1 MVANKRNRRLLGGL
15 LGFCSVLLIAQQTLF
30 AQSPAV
36 ASLPLQVNASD
47 LHRMWFQALDALRK
61 GDIKNIDAA
70 LLSLSDLNLKKLQ
83 IGFHNLSDCSRIL
96 IQEADNVKKQA
107 GAQKAMEILDAA
119 LRLSPE
125 LPDVHFALAKM
136 RLAVNMAD
144 AYRATLDFARGVWF
158 KYTESAM
165 LMTYLNNGLTIFG
178 FAGILASIV
187 FILFSFIYYHRAIC
201 YQIKEKFP
209 VELPLLFAQILVW
222 LLIAAV
228 TLGLGVAWGMLFLA
242 ALLIWHLDVS
252 AKRLL
257 QAVLAFSAVFAL
269 FVIVI
274 GITLATSDGEY
285 YQALCDLAR
294 GEFSSQTAAV
304 LQNRLKD
311 FPEDVSAIFGLA
323 FIAQKNGHL
332 DEAIQAFSM
341 IPEQFTDW
349 AAAQNNLGNLY
360 QKKYRKKQGEQWYQK
375 AEEAYNNA
383 LFRAP
388 KMFEPNFNYA
398 QLLLEQQKSTEAG
411 EYINKA
417 RKLNHE
423 QYTLQSEYLKDQI
436 FSIDASFSTWGLL
449 RRVFYQD
456 FSAAGMTVAKRLW
469 GSVSRFDQPIYFAI
483 AAGVVFLASLM
494 FGVQKNAPHKS
505 VMYCQMC
512 GEPYAVKR
520 SKKTQD
526 VETFCT
532 QCTYIFKKKTAVK
545 PEKRAEKVKQIQL
558 RQNIRNFLV
567 KLFSVCVPGA
577 GQVYFGYPLKG
588 ALIALLFF
596 AGVFYYLFHEFVRVL
611 LVSSESLGFSWL
623 AIGFFGL
630 LAGGSYLFNLMDAF
644 KISPKNQ

>member
-1 MVANKRNRRLLGGL
+1 MVVNKRNRRFFGGI
-15 LGFCSVLLIAQQTLF
+15 LGFCGVLLMAQTLF

-36 ASLPLQVNASD
+36 ALLPLQVNASD
-47 LHRMWFQALDALRK
+47 LHRMWFQALDALHK

-83 IGFHNLSDCSRIL
+83 VGFHNLSDCSRIL
-96 IQEADNVKKQA
+96 IQEAENVKKQA
-107 GAQKAMEILDAA
+107 GAQKAMEVLDAA

-178 FAGILASIV
+178 FAGMLASIV

-228 TLGLGVAWGMLFLA
+228 TLGLGMAWGMLFLA
-242 ALLIWHLDVS
+242 ALLIWHLDLS

-274 GITLATSDGEY
+274 GITLATAGGEY

-323 FIAQKNGHL
+323 FIAQKNGNL
-332 DEAIQAFSM
+332 DEAIQAYSM

-398 QLLLEQQKSTEAG
+398 QLLLEQQKSMEAG

>member
-1 MVANKRNRRLLGGL
+1 MVVNKRNRRFLGGI
-15 LGFCSVLLIAQQTLF
+15 LGFCGVLLMAQTLF

-36 ASLPLQVNASD
+36 ALLPLQVNASD
-47 LHRMWFQALDALRK
+47 LHRMWFQALDALHK
-61 GDIKNIDAA
+61 GDMKNIDAA

-83 IGFHNLSDCSRIL
+83 VGFHNLSDCSRIL
-96 IQEADNVKKQA
+96 IQEAENVKKQA
-107 GAQKAMEILDAA
+107 GAQKAMEVLNAA

-178 FAGILASIV
+178 FAGMLASIV

-274 GITLATSDGEY
+274 GITLATADGEY
-285 YQALCDLAR
+285 YHALCDLAR

-323 FIAQKNGHL
+323 FIAQKNGNL
-332 DEAIQAFSM
+332 DEAIQAYSM

-360 QKKYRKKQGEQWYQK
+360 QKKFRKKQGEQWYQK

-456 FSAAGMTVAKRLW
+456 FSAAGMAVAKRLW
-469 GSVSRFDQPIYFAI
+469 GSVSRFEQPIYFAI
-483 AAGVVFLASLM
+483 AAGVVFFASLM
-494 FGVQKNAPHKS
+494 FGVQKNAPHKG

-567 KLFSVCVPGA
+567 KLFSICVPGA

-596 AGVFYYLFHEFVRVL
+596 AGVLYYLFHEFVRVL

>member
-1 MVANKRNRRLLGGL
+1 MVVNKRNRRFLGGI
-15 LGFCSVLLIAQQTLF
+15 LGFCGVLLMAQPLF

-36 ASLPLQVNASD
+36 ALLPLQVNASD
-47 LHRMWFQALDALRK
+47 LHRMWFQALDALHK
-61 GDIKNIDAA
+61 GDMKNIDAA

-83 IGFHNLSDCSRIL
+83 VGFHNLSDCSRIL
-96 IQEADNVKKQA
+96 IQEAENVKKQA
-107 GAQKAMEILDAA
+107 GAQKAMEVLNAA

-136 RLAVNMAD
+136 RLAVNMTD

-178 FAGILASIV
+178 FAGMLASIV

-274 GITLATSDGEY
+274 GITLATADGEY

-304 LQNRLKD
+304 LQNRLKE

-323 FIAQKNGHL
+323 FIAQKNGNL
-332 DEAIQAFSM
+332 DEAIQAYSM

-360 QKKYRKKQGEQWYQK
+360 QKKFRKKQGDQWYQK

-483 AAGVVFLASLM
+483 AAGVVFFASLM
-494 FGVQKNAPHKS
+494 FGVQKNAPHKG

-567 KLFSVCVPGA
+567 KLFSICVPGA

-596 AGVFYYLFHEFVRVL
+596 AGVLYYLFHEFVRVL

>member
-1 MVANKRNRRLLGGL
+1 MVVNKRNRRFLGGI
-15 LGFCSVLLIAQQTLF
+15 LGFCGVLLMAQTLF

-36 ASLPLQVNASD
+36 ALLPLQVNASD
-47 LHRMWFQALDALRK
+47 LHRMWFQALDALHK
-61 GDIKNIDAA
+61 GDMKNIDAA

-83 IGFHNLSDCSRIL
+83 VGFHNLSDCSRIL
-96 IQEADNVKKQA
+96 IQEAENVKKQA
-107 GAQKAMEILDAA
+107 GAQKAMEVLNAA

-178 FAGILASIV
+178 FAGMLASIV

-274 GITLATSDGEY
+274 GITLATADGEY
-285 YQALCDLAR
+285 YHALCDLAR

-323 FIAQKNGHL
+323 FIAQKNGNL
-332 DEAIQAFSM
+332 DEAIQAYSM

-360 QKKYRKKQGEQWYQK
+360 QKKFRKKQGEQWYQK

-456 FSAAGMTVAKRLW
+456 FSAAGMAVAKRLW

-483 AAGVVFLASLM
+483 AAGVVFFASLM
-494 FGVQKNAPHKS
+494 FGVQKNAPHKG

-567 KLFSVCVPGA
+567 KLFSICVPGA

-596 AGVFYYLFHEFVRVL
+596 AGVLYYLFHEFVRVL

>member
-1 MVANKRNRRLLGGL
+1 MVVNKRNRRFLGGI
-15 LGFCSVLLIAQQTLF
+15 LGFCGVLLMAQTLF

-36 ASLPLQVNASD
+36 ALLPLQVNASD
-47 LHRMWFQALDALRK
+47 LHRMWFQALDALHK
-61 GDIKNIDAA
+61 GDMKNIDAA

-83 IGFHNLSDCSRIL
+83 VGFHNLSDCSRIL
-96 IQEADNVKKQA
+96 IQEAENVKKQA
-107 GAQKAMEILDAA
+107 GAQKAMEVLNAA

-136 RLAVNMAD
+136 RLAVNMTD

-178 FAGILASIV
+178 FAGMLASIV

-274 GITLATSDGEY
+274 GITLATADGEY
-285 YQALCDLAR
+285 YHALCDLAR

-323 FIAQKNGHL
+323 FIAQKNGNL
-332 DEAIQAFSM
+332 DEAIQAYSM

-360 QKKYRKKQGEQWYQK
+360 QKKFRKKQGEQWYQK

-456 FSAAGMTVAKRLW
+456 FSAAGMAVAKRLW

-483 AAGVVFLASLM
+483 AAGVVFFASLM
-494 FGVQKNAPHKS
+494 FGVQKNAPHKG

-567 KLFSVCVPGA
+567 KLFSICVPGA

-596 AGVFYYLFHEFVRVL
+596 AGVLYYLFHEFVRVL

>member
-1 MVANKRNRRLLGGL
+1 M
-15 LGFCSVLLIAQQTLF
+15 
-30 AQSPAV
+30 
-36 ASLPLQVNASD
+36 
-47 LHRMWFQALDALRK
+47 
-61 GDIKNIDAA
+61 
-70 LLSLSDLNLKKLQ
+70 
-83 IGFHNLSDCSRIL
+83 
-96 IQEADNVKKQA
+96 
-107 GAQKAMEILDAA
+107 
-119 LRLSPE
+119 
-125 LPDVHFALAKM
+125 
-136 RLAVNMAD
+136 
-144 AYRATLDFARGVWF
+144 
-158 KYTESAM
+158 
-165 LMTYLNNGLTIFG
+165 
-178 FAGILASIV
+178 
-187 FILFSFIYYHRAIC
+187 
-201 YQIKEKFP
+201 
-209 VELPLLFAQILVW
+209 LFAQILVW

-274 GITLATSDGEY
+274 GITLATADGEY
-285 YQALCDLAR
+285 YHALCDLAR

-323 FIAQKNGHL
+323 FIAQKNGNL
-332 DEAIQAFSM
+332 DEAIQAYSM

-360 QKKYRKKQGEQWYQK
+360 QKKFRKKQGEQWYQK

-456 FSAAGMTVAKRLW
+456 FSAAGMAVAKRLW

-483 AAGVVFLASLM
+483 AAGVVFFASLM
-494 FGVQKNAPHKS
+494 FGVQKNAPHKG

-567 KLFSVCVPGA
+567 KLFSICVPGA

-596 AGVFYYLFHEFVRVL
+596 AGVLYYLFHEFVRVL